1 MELTVDG
8 KAVKTETGTT
18 VMEAARQL
26 GITIPSMCHNGDLPH
41 FASCMICLVKDANS
55 GSLFTSCAVK
65 ATDGMNIVTMDE
77 EIREARKT
85 ALDLLLSDHVGD
97 CEAPCQTSC
106 PAHMDIPQMNHL
118 LAVGKFEQAYNVVIE
133 DIALP
138 SILGRICPAPCEGAC
153 RRKSVDEAVSI
164 CLLKRFAGDNVA
176 GSRGPRFRGDDRIEE
191 GENLEIRNPVLNA
204 EVEDSGNVKADP
216 DPSPVTRHPSL
227 VTSSASRVT
236 HHDFPPSP
244 VTRHSSPLHVAVIGS
259 GPHGLSAA
267 WYLQLCGYQC
277 MVFDRNPLPGGALRY
292 SVPREKLPVE
302 VLDREIER
310 IRQAGVVFQ
319 MNSEIGPERLIELEK
334 EFDAVVYPLEKAP
347 KMAIK
352 ASALGKEAAWK
363 VGQKLTGQPV
373 TGEPRRFNSHF
384 GRLQESESAEYLKES
399 VTGSRVEP
407 AGGFQEGM
415 TPEEVMAEAARCL
428 HCECRKPET
437 CLLRIY
443 SHEYGAYQKRFQG
456 PQRKPV
462 TKQFQH
468 DTVVYE
474 PQKCIKCGICVRI
487 TAKHREEYGL
497 TFIGRGFD
505 VVIGVPF
512 SESIR
517 EGLAHSAEEAANA
530 CPTGALAMK
539 GGKQ

>member
-1 MELTVDG
+1 MIELTIDG
-8 KAVKTETGTT
+8 KNLSVETGTT
-18 VMEAARQL
+18 VMDAALQL
-26 GITIPSMCHNGDLPH
+26 DIKIPSMCHNGDLPH
-41 FASCMICLVKDANS
+41 FTSCMICLVKDVNN
-55 GSLFTSCAVK
+55 GRLFTSCSVK
-65 ATDGMNIVTMDE
+65 ATPEMNIMTMDE

-106 PAHMDIPQMNHL
+106 PARMDIPQMNHL
-118 LAVGKFEQAYNVVIE
+118 LAEGKFELAYEVVME

-164 CLLKRFAGDNVA
+164 CLLKRYAGDIVQKKK
-176 GSRGPRFRGDDRIEE
+176 EE
-191 GENLEIRNPVLNA
+191 GGISRFEIRILNS
-204 EVEDSGNVKADP
+204 EVEDSGRGGP
-216 DPSPVTRHPSL
+216 LRSPLSFGQAAEPAMSL
-227 VTSSASRVT
+227 
-236 HHDFPPSP
+236 
-244 VTRHSSPLHVAVIGS
+244 VTRHSSLLPHHVAIIGS

-267 WYLQLCGYQC
+267 WYLQLFGYQC
-277 MVFDRNPLPGGALRY
+277 TIFDKNPLPGGALRY
-292 SVPREKLPVE
+292 SVPKENLPEE

-319 MNSEIGPERLIELEK
+319 MSSDIGPEQKIELEQQ
-334 EFDAVVYPLEKAP
+334 FDAVVHPLEKAP

-363 VGQKLTGQPV
+363 IRQKLTGQPV
-373 TGEPRRFNSHF
+373 TGEPRMFNSRF
-384 GRLQESESAEYLKES
+384 GRLLESESVEYLKES
-399 VTGSRVEP
+399 VPGNRIEP
-407 AGGFQEGM
+407 AGGFKEGM

-428 HCECRKPET
+428 HCECRKPDT

-443 SHEYGAYQKRFQG
+443 SNEYGADQKRFQG
-456 PQRKPV
+456 PLRKPV
-462 TKQFQH
+462 TKQYQH

-517 EGLAHSAEEAANA
+517 EGLTHTAEEAANA

-539 GGKQ
+539 GETK

>member
-1 MELTVDG
+1 MIELTIDG
-8 KAVKTETGTT
+8 KNLSVESGTT
-18 VMEAARQL
+18 VMDAALQL
-26 GITIPSMCHNGDLPH
+26 NINVPSMCHNGDLPH
-41 FASCMICLVKDANS
+41 FASCMICLVKDAKI
-55 GSLFTSCAVK
+55 GRLFTSCSVK
-65 ATDGMNIVTMDE
+65 ATPGMNIITMDK

-118 LAVGKFEQAYNVVIE
+118 LADGKFGSAFDIVIE

-138 SILGRICPAPCEGAC
+138 SILGRICPAPCESAC

-164 CLLKRFAGDNVA
+164 CLLKRFTGDFSA
-176 GSRGPRFRGDDRIEE
+176 ASKGPRLRGDDRIEE
-191 GENLEIRNPVLNA
+191 GENLEIRNPVLNS
-204 EVEDSGNVKADP
+204 EVQDPGNVKVAIIPNPAAESAPLSREQSERGRGVGGEVD
-216 DPSPVTRHPSL
+216 H
-227 VTSSASRVT
+227 ASRII
-236 HHDFPPSP
+236 PQ
-244 VTRHSSPLHVAVIGS
+244 VAVIGS

-267 WYLQLCGYQC
+267 WYLQLFGYQC
-277 MVFDRNPLPGGALRY
+277 IIFDKNPLPGGALRY
-292 SVPREKLPVE
+292 SVPKEKLPEE
-302 VLDREIER
+302 VLNREIER

-319 MNSEIGPERLIELEK
+319 MNSDIGPDRMKELEQ
-334 EFDAVVYPLEKAP
+334 EFDAVVHPLEKAP

-352 ASALGKEAAWK
+352 ASAMGKEAAWK
-363 VGQKLTGQPV
+363 IRQKLTGQPV
-373 TGEPRRFNSHF
+373 TGELRMFNSRF
-384 GRLQESESAEYLKES
+384 GRLQESESIEYLKES
-399 VTGSRVEP
+399 VPGNRIEP
-407 AGGFQEGM
+407 SGGLPEGL

-428 HCECRKPET
+428 HCECRKPDN

-443 SHEYGAYQKRFQG
+443 SNEYSADQKRFQG
-456 PQRKPV
+456 PVRKPV

-468 DTVVYE
+468 DTVIYE

-487 TAKHREEYGL
+487 TAKHQEEYGF

-517 EGLAHSAEEAANA
+517 EGLTHTAGEAANA

-539 GGKQ
+539 GGTR